1 MIVQPGPIVDFLIA
15 NQNVR
20 DPYQIDWAKAKR
32 TLKNLRIK
40 ASPSNMENKITG
52 LKKWIKAVYRI
63 GLPNVPLAQGDAL
76 PQELIWRLLGKEQ
89 IQWDKLADSEFGGLW
104 CMEGSID
111 TWSWSLN
118 VPVLHSRPLDTLT
131 PSMAVLEAENSS
143 PVAYFRLFLR

>member
-52 LKKWIKAVYRI
+52 LSELPCNQQTFSLKQRRDENGDESAEVTVTVYDYFVKHRNIELRFSSNLSCINVGKPKKPTYI
-63 GLPNVPLAQGDAL
+63 PL
-76 PQELIWRLLGKEQ
+76 EV
-89 IQWDKLADSEFGGLW
+89 
-104 CMEGSID
+104 
-111 TWSWSLN
+111 N
-118 VPVLHSRPLDTLT
+118 
-131 PSMAVLEAENSS
+131 
-143 PVAYFRLFLR
+143 